1 MEKLKFSGHDTFI
14 VRCFWPKK
22 GYDFINNGGNFSNEN
37 AVVDLGVGKNM
48 VASISYWMKAL
59 GLYDDQ
65 NKTLTDFANR
75 IFPDDG
81 FDPFLEDIGTI
92 WLLHYQLVKTN
103 YASIYS
109 LIFNELRKDRS
120 VFNKSQLKAFIK
132 RKYSEFD
139 DNSLNLNTIDK
150 DISVFTR
157 LYRKIDYQNV
167 LKDFEEEINNLM
179 LELELI
185 STTIEDEIKEG
196 TNKREKIEWFH
207 LHGEN
212 RNSLPPAVLLFAILD
227 NFPESKNI
235 AVKRLEIEIN
245 GPGLVFLLSKDG
257 LYKKLK
263 EIEKEFPGI
272 IVSETAGNLVL
283 VLPEGLNKWEI
294 LSDYYAN

>member
-1 MEKLKFSGHDTFI
+1 
-14 VRCFWPKK
+14 
-22 GYDFINNGGNFSNEN
+22 
-37 AVVDLGVGKNM
+37 
-48 VASISYWMKAL
+48 
-59 GLYDDQ
+59 
-65 NKTLTDFANR
+65 
-75 IFPDDG
+75 
-81 FDPFLEDIGTI
+81 
-92 WLLHYQLVKTN
+92 
-103 YASIYS
+103 
-109 LIFNELRKDRS
+109 
-120 VFNKSQLKAFIK
+120 
-132 RKYSEFD
+132 
-139 DNSLNLNTIDK
+139 
-150 DISVFTR
+150 
-157 LYRKIDYQNV
+157 
-167 LKDFEEEINNLM
+167 M